1 MRQIIALILFSL
13 LMTSLACQKPANNKN
28 ANGPSTAAPSANA
41 GEPNDAW
48 ITVKTKLALIA
59 DKQTSG
65 FETSVDTKDGIV
77 TLSGKVDTDQAK
89 SAVSAAAMGVKGVK
103 SVDNQLQVVPEA
115 TRKQVDQADK
125 QIDGAISQKMKD
137 DPTLK
142 SLNLSATSN
151 NGVVVL
157 TGSVNNQ
164 RQLLTAA
171 SEIRAVQGVRSVDT
185 HQVTVKNERS

>member
-89 SAVSAAAMGVKGVK
+89 SAASAAAMGVKGVK